1 MTCCVIAPLSRK
13 MQNKGLEAIGDATT
27 TEEIHLQDR
36 ILRILSNSTEP
47 SDVVFLYFNNQFPE
61 DPPSRSLFEED
72 ALSEASAA
80 ANQANGNHNMFPKL
94 VCSRI
99 VDLQSNSLYHVED
112 MVTRVF
118 LPSEEFAQVVELGP
132 LRRLYWR
139 IWSWCRSKTA

>member
-72 ALSEASAA
+72 ALTDFIELSEKNKNS
-80 ANQANGNHNMFPKL
+80 
-94 VCSRI
+94 CSNRR
-99 VDLQSNSLYHVED
+99 QSNVCVWWWLDDGSPFFPAD
-112 MVTRVF
+112 TQN
-118 LPSEEFAQVVELGP
+118 SD
-132 LRRLYWR
+132 
-139 IWSWCRSKTA
+139 KTFIPGS